1 MRRRIGPLRLDFI
14 AQLCHE
20 VSLRRPGAL
29 ALSDPGAMPSCVGS
43 IGLKRLQRGLWASK
57 PASDSCCNTGTIPI
71 LSLNHRVQGRMIL
84 GTWGTG
90 LFSDDVACDVR
101 NHYRDLLE
109 DGEEDDAAIRLTVER
124 FRAYLEESDGV
135 ALLALAVTQ
144 SKLGRLDPDI
154 RDQALALLDRGADL
168 EVWEEENPKMLS
180 KRRTVLEK
188 ARAQLT
194 GPQPARKRL
203 RPPKRLLSGLAA
215 GDILALVLP
224 RRLALLRVVRV
235 HPHRLGETPV
245 LEELDFDGTDLPA
258 RDALE
263 RLGPRAN
270 DPISFRHPLES
281 DTRFS
286 AFVNQRIDWQHAGFQ
301 KVQTIGSRPGDEE
314 STIPGTGISWA
325 ELAAR
330 YRRRA
335 AQ

>member
-1 MRRRIGPLRLDFI
+1 
-14 AQLCHE
+14 
-20 VSLRRPGAL
+20 
-29 ALSDPGAMPSCVGS
+29 
-43 IGLKRLQRGLWASK
+43 
-57 PASDSCCNTGTIPI
+57 
-71 LSLNHRVQGRMIL
+71 MIL

-168 EVWEEENPKMLS
+168 EVWGEENPKMLS

-215 GDILALVLP
+215 GDVLGLVLP
-224 RRLALLRVVRV
+224 QRVALLRVVRV
-235 HPHRLGETPV
+235 HAHRLGETPV
-245 LEELDFDGTDLPA
+245 LEELDFDGTEVPA
-258 RDALE
+258 RDALD
-263 RLGPRAN
+263 RLGPRVN
-270 DPISFRHPLES
+270 DPVTFRHPLSS
-281 DTRFS
+281 DDRIF
-286 AFVNQRIDWQHAGFQ
+286 AFVMQRIDWQRAGFQ
-301 KVQTIGSRPGDEE
+301 KVETSTARAGDEQAAL
-314 STIPGTGISWA
+314 PNTGISWA
-325 ELAAR
+325 ELAER
-330 YRRRA
+330 CRRRA
-335 AQ
+335 AL